1 MKNFAQEITKEIKE
15 TAKRRMNPDITSVE
29 EMIPCMDKTKY
40 LYRKEDVMY
49 ASYTA
54 LEKMDIYYP
63 DESSNNLPVFIEIHG
78 GGWYFGQKS
87 SVEFEP
93 FLYGLTKGYACV
105 SLGYTLSPEGH
116 YPLPIIEIKS
126 AIRFLRRHAEEY
138 RINPDRIFLWG
149 GSAGA
154 HLAAL
159 SADSCDTGYLQK
171 DLNGNDANSAKPNA
185 LVLWYG
191 CYSNEDDLDDW
202 VFQNFIGI
210 DDMRSAS
217 MDIWLS
223 DPLNHITARAC
234 PTYLQHGRNDRVVSV
249 KQSEA
254 YYSKLMEKTGN
265 SSLNRF
271 EIIDNC
277 DHADPKMFASSNIV
291 KTFEFIENCHK
302 HNSGHNK

>member
-1 MKNFAQEITKEIKE
+1 MKNFAQEINKEIKE
-15 TAKRRMNPDITSVE
+15 TAERRMNPDITSVE

-40 LYRKEDVMY
+40 LYQIDDVMY
-49 ASYTA
+49 ACYTSF
-54 LEKMDIYYP
+54 EKMDIYYP
-63 DESSNNLPVFIEIHG
+63 DENSSNLPVFIEVHG

-93 FLYGLTKGYACV
+93 FLYGLTKGYTCI
-105 SLGYTLSPEGH
+105 SLGYTLSPKGN
-116 YPLPIIEIKS
+116 YPLPILEIKS
-126 AIRFLRRHAEEY
+126 AIRFLRQHAKEY
-138 RINPDRIFLWG
+138 RIDPDRIYLWG

-159 SADSCDTGYLQK
+159 SANSCDTGYLQK
-171 DLNGNDANSAKPNA
+171 DLNGNDAYSAKPNA

-202 VFQNFIGI
+202 VFQNFIGV
-210 DDMRSAS
+210 DDMSSAS

-223 DPLNHITARAC
+223 DPLNHITSCTC
-234 PTYLQHGRNDRVVSV
+234 PTFLQHGRNDHVVNM

-265 SSLNRF
+265 SNLNQF
-271 EIIDNC
+271 EIIEDC
-277 DHADPKMFASSNIV
+277 DHADPKMFEQNNIE
-291 KTFEFIENCHK
+291 KTFEFFGRCQEQDGC
-302 HNSGHNK
+302 HNK